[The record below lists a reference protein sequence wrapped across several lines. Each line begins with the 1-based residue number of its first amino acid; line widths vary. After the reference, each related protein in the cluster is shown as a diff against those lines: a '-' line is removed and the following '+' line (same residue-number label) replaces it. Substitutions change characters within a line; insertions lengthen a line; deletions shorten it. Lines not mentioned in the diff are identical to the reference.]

1 MSNRTPAVTA
11 RLRHRKRVTTVSSDP
26 ARWRTNI
33 SQRPG
38 PGPEPSPEP
47 SPEPGLGPPGPGPLA
62 GPLRMPEGPAE
73 RESYWGVKIP
83 TEASALPEI
92 GLVSSGSDW

>member
-11 RLRHRKRVTTVSSDP
+11 RLRHRRRVTTVSTIP
-26 ARWRTNI
+26 ARWRANI

-38 PGPEPSPEP
+38 AGPGPD
-47 SPEPGLGPPGPGPLA
+47 PGVGPPGPGPA
-62 GPLRMPEGPAE
+62 PGPLSGPLWVPEGPAE
-73 RESYWGVKIP
+73 RESYWGVKKP